1 MAADFTR
8 QHSHT
13 FDPAE
18 ADILLA
24 AAGGRFA
31 VASEP
36 GAGFSFA
43 VDQATDAAFSVARY
57 AIGGR
62 WEASGEFEDL
72 VVVSVTRGDYRWE
85 IDGERGDAAGSPFL
99 IRPGHDFACYA
110 EGSEAVSIF
119 LPPGMLQDVA
129 RTTSGDEDLNL
140 VFDSAQTIT
149 PRHAEFMLTAST
161 AAAEYMEAGTFRHP
175 LVRASLFHSLSM
187 AVLQSF
193 PVSTDP
199 RERTLTT
206 AGKRRKFRRAAT
218 FIEDYASLPITVA
231 DIAGSAGVTLAQL
244 NTAFR
249 THSGTTAQG
258 YLQRV
263 RLSAAHADLLVSDP
277 ASTDLT
283 DLAARWGFAD
293 LDRFTRRYRSAYGV
307 APTVERSGAP
317 SDAEPGEPAP

>member
-8 QHSHT
+8 QHSQT
-13 FDPAE
+13 SDPAE
-18 ADILLA
+18 ADALLA

-31 VASEP
+31 FASEP
-36 GAGFSFA
+36 DAGFSFE

-57 AIGGR
+57 AIGGE

-72 VVVSVTRGDYRWE
+72 VIVSVTSGTYRWE
-85 IDGERGDAAGSPFL
+85 IDGERGDATGAPFL

-110 EGSEAVSIF
+110 EGGQAVSIF
-119 LPPGMLQDVA
+119 LPPGILRDVA
-129 RTTSGDEDLNL
+129 RTTSGDENLNL
-140 VFDSAQTIT
+140 VFDSVQAIT
-149 PRHAEFMLTAST
+149 PSHAEFMLTAST
-161 AAAEYMEAGTFRHP
+161 TAAEYMEAGTFQHP

-193 PVSTDP
+193 PVSSDP

-206 AGKRRKFRRAAT
+206 AGKRTKFRRAAS

-263 RLSAAHADLLVSDP
+263 RLSAAHDDLLAADA

-293 LDRFTRRYRSAYGV
+293 LDRFTRRYRDAYGV
-307 APTVERSGAP
+307 VPRGGAQP
-317 SDAEPGEPAP
+317 DGPLTTP